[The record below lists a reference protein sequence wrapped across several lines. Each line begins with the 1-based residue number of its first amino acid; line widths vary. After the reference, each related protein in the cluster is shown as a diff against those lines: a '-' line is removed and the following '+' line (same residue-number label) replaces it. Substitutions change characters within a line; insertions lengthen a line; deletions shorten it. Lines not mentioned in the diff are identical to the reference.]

1 MRRLEQSLLRE
12 RKMKGTSTRE
22 RRAWMMLIL
31 HYITNRLIGLDYESK
46 E

>member
-22 RRAWMMLIL
+22 K
-31 HYITNRLIGLDYESK
+31 GLDDAYFALYNQ
-46 E
+46 